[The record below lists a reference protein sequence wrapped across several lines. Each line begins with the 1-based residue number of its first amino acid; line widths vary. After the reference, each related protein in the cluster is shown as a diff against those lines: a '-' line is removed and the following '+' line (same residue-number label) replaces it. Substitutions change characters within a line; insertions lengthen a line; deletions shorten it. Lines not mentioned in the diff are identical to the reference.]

1 MLLISPVSFFGVI
14 LLAMKEIFSQNLS
27 LAEFQE
33 HAQAKNA
40 VVIDIRTHPEIV
52 RGKLLSDALEI
63 DFYAPDFL
71 EKISQIP
78 REKTI
83 LLYCLSGN
91 RSGAA
96 IPLVK
101 NLGFLRVAHLS
112 EGYRT
117 IQ

>member
-1 MLLISPVSFFGVI
+1 
-14 LLAMKEIFSQNLS
+14 MKEIFSENLS
-27 LAEFQE
+27 LAEFQQQ
-33 HAQAKNA
+33 AQAA
-40 VVIDIRTHPEIV
+40 DAIVIDIRTPPEIA
-52 RGKLLSDALEI
+52 RGKLLSNALEI

-71 EKISQIP
+71 KKISQIP
-78 REKTI
+78 RGKAI

-112 EGYRT
+112 GGYRAT
-117 IQ
+117 Q